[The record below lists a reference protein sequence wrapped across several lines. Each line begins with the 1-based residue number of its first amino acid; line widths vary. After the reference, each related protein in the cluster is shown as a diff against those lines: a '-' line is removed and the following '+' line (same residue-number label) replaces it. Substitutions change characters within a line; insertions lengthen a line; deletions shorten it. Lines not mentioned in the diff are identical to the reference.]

1 MTFKRI
7 QLDAKKEQAALIREM
22 GGRMKE
28 ARELNNLTQQSAALK
43 LGYRNSSKL
52 AKVENATDTNSIPLW
67 LIHRAS
73 KLYAVSTDFLF
84 GLNDDWEQSA
94 RLTIE
99 RQSGIWLNEQ
109 WERLRRRDMEVLQ
122 KFSARLEVLDT
133 TISNQFRL
141 VKDLK
146 EALMSFNSLNPEFEN
161 DMRGSA
167 RLTSVVERL
176 ERSSQVA
183 EAKLRKFRKECELAN
198 ATNET
203 LQLPLFEDEDVD
215 K

>member
-122 KFSARLEVLDT
+122 KFSARLEALDS

>member
-1 MTFKRI
+1 MAFKRL
-7 QLDAKKEQAALIREM
+7 QLDAKKEQAALIRVM
-22 GGRMKE
+22 GDRMKE

-67 LIHRAS
+67 LILRAA
-73 KLYAVSTDFLF
+73 KFYGVSTDYLF
-84 GLNDDWEQSA
+84 GLNADWEQSA

-99 RQSGIWLNEQ
+99 RQSGNWLNEQ
-109 WERLRRRDMEVLQ
+109 WEKLRRRDLEVLQ
-122 KFSARLEVLDT
+122 KFYARLEALDV

-146 EALMSFNSLNPEFEN
+146 EALISFSALNPKYEN
-161 DMRGSA
+161 EMRGSA
-167 RLTSVVERL
+167 KLSSVIERL
-176 ERSSQVA
+176 ERSSEVA

-203 LQLPLFEDEDVD
+203 LQLPLFEEED

>member
-99 RQSGIWLNEQ
+99 RQSGIWLNAQ

-122 KFSARLEVLDT
+122 KFSARLEALDT